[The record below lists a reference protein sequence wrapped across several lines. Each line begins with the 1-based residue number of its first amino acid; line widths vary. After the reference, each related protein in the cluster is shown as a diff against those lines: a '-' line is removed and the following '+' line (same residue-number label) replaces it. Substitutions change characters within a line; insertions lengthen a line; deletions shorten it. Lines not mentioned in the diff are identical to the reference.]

1 MNLID
6 TNVVVRFLTN
16 DEPNLANK
24 AGSLLGQS
32 NSNSLELTNVV
43 FIEIAFVLIS
53 NYQMEKKKL
62 VEALALLIDLES
74 ISCDR
79 PLFRETLAIFEEKP
93 ISIVDSY
100 LLAKII
106 LGRNAKLVTFDK
118 KLAKLAISSV

>member
-1 MNLID
+1 MHLID
-6 TNVVVRFLTN
+6 TNIIVRFLTN
-16 DEPNLANK
+16 DEPKLASQ

-32 NSNSLELTNVV
+32 VVGSLELTDVIFV
-43 FIEIAFVLIS
+43 EIAFVLIS

-79 PLFRETLAIFEEKP
+79 PLLRETLAIFEAKP
-93 ISIVDSY
+93 ISVVDSY
-100 LLAKII
+100 LLAKTS